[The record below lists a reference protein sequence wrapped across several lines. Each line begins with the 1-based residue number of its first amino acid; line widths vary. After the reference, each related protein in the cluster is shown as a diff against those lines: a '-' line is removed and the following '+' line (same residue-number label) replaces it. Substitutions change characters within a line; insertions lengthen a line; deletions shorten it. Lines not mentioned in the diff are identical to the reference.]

1 MCIRDSSIIALKI
14 AEEKARAVSSKFPK
28 AFVIGADQICVL
40 NKKIVNKPGSISKAV
55 EQLKKMQGKEHCQI
69 SAYCLY
75 RNSTIVAKGYDKT
88 VLTMRK
94 LSTYRIRK
102 YVKTDNPVAS
112 CGSYKYEENGYM
124 SVSYTHL
131 TLPTKTIV

>member
-1 MCIRDSSIIALKI
+1 M
-14 AEEKARAVSSKFPK
+14 
-28 AFVIGADQICVL
+28 

-75 RNSTIVAKGYDKT
+75 RNSTIIAKGYDKT
-88 VLTMRK
+88 VLKMRK

-102 YVKTDNPVAS
+102 YVKADNPVAS

-124 SVSYTHL
+124 LFSKVIGSIDTVKGLPLLSLLNILFKEEVISYD
-131 TLPTKTIV
+131 